1 MLKADQAEDSSE
13 RLSLCRDGTMQ
24 FQTWLEALRLRV
36 RKNPQRSAAARRKAS
51 RQRPVEA
58 LEERALLS
66 VSSLIINGEL
76 SVLSDAD
83 DSIVVRTNP
92 VDGVSLQV
100 IENGVQSTTLGR
112 VMVANIS
119 SINIRGGSGANTID
133 LSGVSSAD
141 FTSLTRVFVTGG
153 DGDDTIT
160 GTVDFNDTI
169 LAGDGNDTVTV
180 GIGATSVD
188 GGDGHDTIVAGDGD
202 DTIEGGDGHD
212 LIMAGPGN
220 DSVRAG
226 DGNDTVS
233 GEDGDDTIDAGD
245 GNDLINGNAGL
256 DLIDGGF
263 GDDMLMGD
271 SDDDTI
277 LGGAGKDTIGGGD
290 GDDSL
295 VGNSQNDV
303 INGEAGND
311 SISAGSGDDSVT
323 GGLGDDF
330 INGQGGDDTLS
341 GDDGN
346 DFALGGGGDD
356 EIAGGEGDD
365 TLVGNGGADTL
376 LGDNGIDSLVGGAG
390 SDRLEADSRRTDP
403 TNNVPQSRLFALAI
417 DGNNQFVELD
427 PMSGAELFRFNAP
440 EPFSGQQDGLAFDG
454 TSLFYLNGTGT
465 DTLYQINP
473 ATQTIIDADPITVG
487 SGQYD
492 GVAVVGGLVYIMDVN
507 AIDIH
512 VFDPATDS
520 IVNTLDI
527 NGVNPTVSVLV
538 GGLAGAANPDR
549 IIATETGGSRVLEI
563 DPLTGLITNSFTP
576 GTAGAGQYFGAAV
589 VNGEIYLGSG
599 LQNSYDVFSRQ
610 GIFLR
615 NVSLPYNV
623 SGLGGDDVGSSPII
637 PGQTPQNTFNID
649 VRFTGQFTPTQQA
662 AFNAAAER
670 WERIIVGDV
679 PDVFVPGIG
688 QVDDIVIEA
697 RSIAIDGPNGILGQ
711 TAIVAQRV
719 VSNLPSAAFIEL
731 DTFDIAAL
739 ESAGQLSNTILHEMG
754 HALGFGVIWDALGL
768 ISGATGPNPQFL
780 GPRSIQEYN
789 LRFGTNST
797 GVPVENMGGQ
807 GTADVHWRES
817 VLTTELMTGFLDPGV
832 ANPITRLT
840 VAQFADL
847 GYQVDFTAADSLNL
861 TSSLLSANVS
871 GERARINGRLT
882 GEFLSLGSASASENN
897 QGTYIQNTIGAG
909 NAVQG
914 KTRVLSYTPMM
925 VIPGLDPTKTATMT
939 ASELAAYRTFT
950 PSLKTQSGSASL
962 VVPEIEPNDGLTS
975 ALNIDNLGFSLD
987 FDPNINDT
995 IGVNTSTIVPH
1006 LSIQGTGD
1014 GSFDFYSFTISNA
1027 GDSAIFDIDF
1037 GGNVS
1042 NAGVL
1047 NGDTFDS
1054 ELFLFDS
1061 FGTLL
1066 ASNDDSSSDAGS
1078 STGLDSFIQFTF
1090 ATPGT
1095 YVIGVASFPSSAIPG
1110 GITGPGVPAS
1120 SDYTLQVSIQ
1130 NHATSG
1136 PSAPT
1141 PTPTRTFGDVLIG
1154 GTGNGQGQGDLFF
1167 GSPGDDLII
1176 GSNENDTIFAGDGM
1190 DSIFAGSGDDIING
1204 EGGNDTIRGNGGTD
1218 TINGGA
1224 GDDSISW
1231 TINDGSDSIMAS
1243 DGLDTIDINGTSAN
1257 DTFNISGVGTVL
1269 KVSADVPSPT
1279 IDPVLSIESGT
1290 MIVNVNGLAGNDT
1303 FNFASIDLVNNILLN
1318 VNGGAGQDM
1327 FNTNGVDLSG
1337 IRVAFD
1343 GGDGNDTILGGAA
1356 SETIIGGAGND
1367 MINGGGGDDSLDGG
1381 AGDDV
1386 LVGGDGNDTLRGG
1399 LGIDRIDGGNGND
1412 SLDGGAN
1419 NDTINGQA
1427 GDDSIDGGQAD
1438 DLITGGDGNDT
1449 LLGSDGNDTLQGMA
1463 GMDFLVGGSDNDLM
1477 SGGTGNDTLRGGDGD
1492 DMIEGEDGDD
1502 VVNGGDGQDSIF
1514 GGDGDDTITGG
1525 DGNDFVQ
1532 GQGGSDI
1539 LLGADGNDTIGGG
1552 GGRDVLLGGDGDDAL
1567 NGNSGTDTLAGNQG
1581 TDNLGNPTGADVIN
1595 EQFKLD
1601 AAILILLETLAPSI

>member
-1 MLKADQAEDSSE
+1 
-13 RLSLCRDGTMQ
+13 MQ

-76 SVLSDAD
+76 SIISDAD

-92 VDGVSLQV
+92 MDGVSLQV
-100 IENGVQSTTLGR
+100 IENGLQSTTLGR
-112 VMVANIS
+112 VLVADVS
-119 SINIRGGSGANTID
+119 SINIRGGSGPNTID
-133 LSGVSSAD
+133 LSGVSSAE
-141 FTSLTRVFVTGG
+141 FTSLARVSVTGG
-153 DGDDTIT
+153 DGDDTIL
-160 GTVDFNDTI
+160 GTADLGDTI

-180 GIGATSVD
+180 GSGGTSVD
-188 GGDGHDTIVAGDGD
+188 GGDGNDSITAGDGD

-212 LIMAGPGN
+212 LIMAGGGN

-226 DGNDTVS
+226 DGHDTVS
-233 GEDGDDTIDAGD
+233 GEDGDDTINAGD
-245 GNDLINGNAGL
+245 GNDLINGNAGM

-271 SDDDTI
+271 TDDDTI
-277 LGGAGKDTIGGGD
+277 FGGAGRDTIGGGD

-311 SISAGSGDDSVT
+311 SINAGAGDDSVT
-323 GGLGDDF
+323 GGDGDDF
-330 INGQGGDDTLS
+330 INGQGGADTLS

-346 DFALGGGGDD
+346 DYALGGGDDD

-376 LGDNGIDSLVGGAG
+376 MGENGADSLIGGAG
-390 SDRLEADSRRTDP
+390 SDRLEADTRRTDP
-403 TNNVPQSRLFALAI
+403 TTNQPQARLFALAI

-427 PMSGAELFRFNAP
+427 PQTGAELFRFNAP
-440 EPFSGQQDGLAFDG
+440 EPFSGQRDGLAFDG

-473 ATQTIIDADPITVG
+473 ATQTVIDADPITVG

-492 GVAVVGGLVYIMDVN
+492 GVAVVGGLVYILDVN

-512 VFDPATDS
+512 VFDPTTDS

-527 NGVNPTVSVLV
+527 NAVNPTVSVLV

-549 IIATETGGSRVLEI
+549 IIATETGGSRVVEI
-563 DPLTGLITNSFTP
+563 DPLTGLITSSFVP
-576 GTAGAGQYFGAAV
+576 GTVGAGQYFGAAV

-599 LQNSYDVFSRQ
+599 QQNSFDVFSRQ

-615 NVSLPYNV
+615 SVTLPYNV
-623 SGLGGDDVGSSPII
+623 SGLGGDDVGSAPIN
-637 PGQTPQNTFNID
+637 PGQTPQNTFNIE
-649 VRFTGQFTPTQQA
+649 VRFVGQFSPTQQA

-670 WERIIVGDV
+670 WEQIIVGDI

-697 RSIAIDGPNGILGQ
+697 RAVAIDGPSGILGQ
-711 TAIVAQRV
+711 TALIAQRV

-731 DTFDIAAL
+731 DTFDISAL
-739 ESAGQLSNTILHEMG
+739 ESSGQLSSTILHEMG
-754 HALGFGVIWDALGL
+754 HALGFGTIWNSLGL
-768 ISGATGPNPQFL
+768 ISGATGPDPQFL

-789 LRFGTNST
+789 LRFGTNVT
-797 GVPVENMGGQ
+797 GVPVENTGGQ

-817 VLTTELMTGFLDPGV
+817 VLTTELMTGFLNAGV
-832 ANPITRLT
+832 SNPITRLT
-840 VAQFADL
+840 VAQFADI

-861 TSSLLSANVS
+861 TSSISSANLS
-871 GERARINGRLT
+871 GERTRINGRLT
-882 GEFLSLGSASASENN
+882 GEFLSLGTASASQND
-897 QGTYIQNTIGAG
+897 QGTYIRTGAESG
-909 NAVQG
+909 GFVQG
-914 KTRVLSYTPMM
+914 KTRVLSTTPMM
-925 VIPGLDPTKTATMT
+925 VIPGLDPTKAASMS
-939 ASELAAYRTFT
+939 ASELAAFQA
-950 PSLKTQSGSASL
+950 SASSKTQSGSASL
-962 VVPEIEPNDGLTS
+962 VVPEIEPNNGLAT

-987 FDPNINDT
+987 FDPNINDNL
-995 IGVNTSTIVPH
+995 GVNTSTLIPH

-1014 GSFDFYSFTISNA
+1014 GSFDFFSFTVNNA
-1027 GDSAIFDIDF
+1027 GDTGIFDIDF

-1042 NAGVL
+1042 NAGVI
-1047 NGDTFDS
+1047 NGDNFDA
-1054 ELFLFDS
+1054 ELFLFDA
-1061 FGTLL
+1061 FGTVL

-1078 STGLDSFIQFTF
+1078 STALDSFIQFTF

-1095 YVIGVASFPSSAIPG
+1095 YIIGVASFPSSGIPG
-1110 GITGPGVPAS
+1110 GITGPGVPTG

-1130 NHATSG
+1130 NHSTTG
-1136 PSAPT
+1136 PTTPPTAP
-1141 PTPTRTFGDVLIG
+1141 PTQVFGDVMIG

-1167 GSPGDDLII
+1167 GSPGDDLIV

-1190 DSIFAGSGDDIING
+1190 DSIFAGSGDDLING
-1204 EGGNDTIRGNGGTD
+1204 EGGDDIIRGNGGTD

-1224 GDDSISW
+1224 GDDLISW

-1243 DGLDTIDINGTSAN
+1243 DGLDTVDINGTTAG
-1257 DTFNISGVGTVL
+1257 DTFLISGVGTVL

-1290 MIVNVNGLAGNDT
+1290 SIVNINGLAGNDN
-1303 FNFASIDLVNNILLN
+1303 FNFASIDQVSNMLLN
-1318 VNGGAGQDM
+1318 LNGGAGQDM
-1327 FNTNGVDLSG
+1327 FNVNGVDLSG
-1337 IRVAFD
+1337 IRVAFN
-1343 GGDGNDTILGGAA
+1343 GGDGNDTVLGGAGA
-1356 SETIIGGAGND
+1356 ETIVGGAGND

-1381 AGDDV
+1381 DGDDV
-1386 LVGGDGNDTLRGG
+1386 LVGGDGNDTLRGSDG
-1399 LGIDRIDGGNGND
+1399 LDRIDGGNGND

-1427 GDDSIDGGQAD
+1427 GNDSIDGGQAD

-1449 LLGSDGNDTLQGMA
+1449 LLGSDGNDTLHGMA
-1463 GMDFLVGGSDNDLM
+1463 GMDFLFGGSDNDSM
-1477 SGGTGNDTLRGGDGD
+1477 TGGTGNDTLRGGDGD
-1492 DMIEGEDGDD
+1492 DVIEGEEGRD
-1502 VVNGGDGQDSIF
+1502 VINGGDGQDSIF
-1514 GGDGDDTITGG
+1514 GGDDDDTITGG

-1532 GQGGSDI
+1532 GQGGDDI
-1539 LLGADGNDTIGGG
+1539 LLGGDGNDTIGGG

-1581 TDNLGNPTGADVIN
+1581 TDRVGNPTGADVIN

-1601 AAILILLETLAPSI
+1601 AAILILLETLAPSL